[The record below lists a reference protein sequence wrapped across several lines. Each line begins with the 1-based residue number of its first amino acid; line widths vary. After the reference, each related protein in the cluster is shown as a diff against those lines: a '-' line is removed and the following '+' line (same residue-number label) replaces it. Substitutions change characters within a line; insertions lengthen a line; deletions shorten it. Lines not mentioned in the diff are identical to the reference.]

1 MKKQL
6 FELTGLLFMII
17 IVSMAMINLIQ
28 EDYSNKKD
36 KSSVIEKETNIST
49 KVKKIK
55 FNGDVDTLVMRLTY
69 KDNSIFY
76 LTGKDSRY
84 FYVDQ
89 ISGEVYFEAN
99 QEYKEK
105 KTFYITGVAK
115 DPSGAYISK
124 DYEIETP
131 YYVEHEGLDLMFFLL
146 MFLPLLFLLF

>member
-1 MKKQL
+1 MKRKVL
-6 FELTGLLFMII
+6 ILLILLFGVMIQ
-17 IVSMAMINLIQ
+17 SYGN
-28 EDYSNKKD
+28 ENNN
-36 KSSVIEKETNIST
+36 SSTVIKNT

-146 MFLPLLFLLF
+146 MFLPFLFLLF